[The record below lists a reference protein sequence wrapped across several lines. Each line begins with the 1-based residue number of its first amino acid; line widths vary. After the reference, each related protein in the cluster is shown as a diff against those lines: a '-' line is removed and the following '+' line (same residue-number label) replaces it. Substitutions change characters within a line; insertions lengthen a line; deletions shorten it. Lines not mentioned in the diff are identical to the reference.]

1 MGCAGEIENKGF
13 SDKIISGKNKKDAKL
28 RGVIIG

>member
-13 SDKIISGKNKKDAKL
+13 SDKIISGKNKKAAKI
-28 RGVIIG
+28 RGMTIG